1 MTGAQVPHGQ
11 NQITGSEKQNE
22 KILERN
28 QSALTERIADQ
39 ARRDKAEMATENL
52 HQTKSMRS
60 TELRNGEIK
69 WTEPRWPCKPES
81 GKKFL
86 SLSGVAVNRK
96 KGPVADLLGEEKNQP
111 WSLCRAGPKLT
122 AKRK

>member
-1 MTGAQVPHGQ
+1 V
-11 NQITGSEKQNE
+11 
-22 KILERN
+22 
-28 QSALTERIADQ
+28 LTERTADQ

-52 HQTKSMRS
+52 HQTKSTQS
-60 TELRNGEIK
+60 TKLRNGEIK
-69 WTEPRWPCKPES
+69 WTESRWPWKPES

-96 KGPVADLLGEEKNQP
+96 KEPVEDLLGEEKNQP

-122 AKRK
+122 ENANQDRLHENETDGTRELARRATCCKGKPR